1 MGLLAA
7 VPALDA
13 VVTKLLDYI
22 PDPAQKA
29 RAAQEWQA
37 QMLTLAQGSDKA
49 QAAVDAAEAGSASL
63 FVAGWRP
70 AVGWVCVACLALYYL
85 PSFVIGETFWVE
97 ACWHAHGLTPRPELG
112 IGDITG
118 LLASLL
124 GIGTLRTVE
133 KLQGV
138 ARKRL

>member
-49 QAAVDAAEAGSASL
+49 QAAV
-63 FVAGWRP
+63 
-70 AVGWVCVACLALYYL
+70 
-85 PSFVIGETFWVE
+85 
-97 ACWHAHGLTPRPELG
+97 